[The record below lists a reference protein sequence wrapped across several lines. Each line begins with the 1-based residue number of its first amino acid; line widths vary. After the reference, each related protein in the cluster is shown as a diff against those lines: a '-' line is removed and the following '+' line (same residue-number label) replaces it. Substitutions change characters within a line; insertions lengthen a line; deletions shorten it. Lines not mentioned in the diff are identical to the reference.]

1 MIWFSWIA
9 LDGGASDKG
18 YRRILYGVRS
28 LRRPVPPGCLW
39 LVFGK
44 AWVDQGRCTL
54 CYNCIGVCPQGAIR
68 EEVKVSLEDVK
79 AFLNSLHG
87 KANSI
92 MSRIDGITQ
101 KDRTS

>member
-1 MIWFSWIA
+1 M
-9 LDGGASDKG
+9 GE
-18 YRRILYGVRS
+18 
-28 LRRPVPPGCLW
+28 PVIRVIEEFCMGCGLCVAQCPQDAIW

-54 CYNCIGVCPQGAIR
+54 CYNCIEVCPQGAIR
-68 EEVKVSLEDVK
+68 EEVKVSLEEVK

-92 MSRIDGITQ
+92 MSRIDGLTQ

>member
-1 MIWFSWIA
+1 M
-9 LDGGASDKG
+9 GE
-18 YRRILYGVRS
+18 
-28 LRRPVPPGCLW
+28 PVIRVIEEFCMGCGLCVAQCPQDAIW

-44 AWVDQGRCTL
+44 AWVDQGRCIL
-54 CYNCIGVCPQGAIR
+54 CYNCIEVCPQGAIR

-92 MSRIDGITQ
+92 MSRIDGLTQ